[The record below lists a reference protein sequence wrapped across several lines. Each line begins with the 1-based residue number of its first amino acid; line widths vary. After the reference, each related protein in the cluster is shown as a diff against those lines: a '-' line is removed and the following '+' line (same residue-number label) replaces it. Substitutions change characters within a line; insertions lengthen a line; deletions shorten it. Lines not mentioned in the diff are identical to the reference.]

1 MRIKLIF
8 FTLLIY
14 MHFSPSYAYF
24 DPGTGMFI
32 LQALIAL
39 ISGFFFYLMNQKLLL
54 KKIKKKIHSLFSKK
68 ETKEEEITPEK
79 NEKNK
84 D

>member
-1 MRIKLIF
+1 MKMKLIF
-8 FTLLIY
+8 FTLLT
-14 MHFSPSYAYF
+14 FSPSYAYF

-39 ISGFFFYLMNQKLLL
+39 VSGFFFYLMNPKLLL
-54 KKIKKKIHSLFSKK
+54 KKIKEKIQSLFSKK

>member
-24 DPGTGMFI
+24 DPGSGMFI

-39 ISGFFFYLMNQKLLL
+39 ISGFFFYLMNPKLLL
-54 KKIKKKIHSLFSKK
+54 KKIKEKIQSVFSNKEIKK
-68 ETKEEEITPEK
+68 EEITSEK

>member
-1 MRIKLIF
+1 MKMKLIF
-8 FTLLIY
+8 FTLLTYI
-14 MHFSPSYAYF
+14 HFSPSYAYF

-39 ISGFFFYLMNQKLLL
+39 ISCFFFYLMNPKLLL
-54 KKIKKKIHSLFSKK
+54 KKIKEKIQSVFSNKK
-68 ETKEEEITPEK
+68 TKEEEITSEK

>member
-14 MHFSPSYAYF
+14 MHFIPSYAYF

-39 ISGFFFYLMNQKLLL
+39 ISGFFFYLMNPKLLL
-54 KKIKKKIHSLFSKK
+54 KKIKEKIQSVFSNK
-68 ETKEEEITPEK
+68 EIKEEEITSEK

>member
-1 MRIKLIF
+1 
-8 FTLLIY
+8 
-14 MHFSPSYAYF
+14 
-24 DPGTGMFI
+24 
-32 LQALIAL
+32 
-39 ISGFFFYLMNQKLLL
+39 MNPKLLL
-54 KKIKKKIHSLFSKK
+54 KKIKEKIHSLFSKK

>member
-14 MHFSPSYAYF
+14 MHSSPSYAYF

-39 ISGFFFYLMNQKLLL
+39 ISGFFFYLMNPKLLL
-54 KKIKKKIHSLFSKK
+54 KKIKEKIYSLFSKK
-68 ETKEEEITPEK
+68 ETKEEITPEK